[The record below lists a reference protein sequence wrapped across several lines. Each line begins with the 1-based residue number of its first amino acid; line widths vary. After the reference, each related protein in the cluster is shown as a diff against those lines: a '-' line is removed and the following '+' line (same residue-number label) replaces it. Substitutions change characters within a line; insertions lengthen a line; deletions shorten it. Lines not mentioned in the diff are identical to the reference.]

1 MALDWRSRI
10 RVIGLRQVVPLQRND
25 SVTMDGFC
33 DTDGQSPGRERR
45 EEGERG
51 GGGGGGWPISYGC
64 TVPLT
69 EIQREGNS
77 SRKRRCR

>member
-51 GGGGGGWPISYGC
+51 GGGGGVAHQLRLHCSAD
-64 TVPLT
+64 
-69 EIQREGNS
+69 RNS
-77 SRKRRCR
+77 ERGK

>member
-51 GGGGGGWPISYGC
+51 GGGPSVLHC
-64 TVPLT
+64 SAD
-69 EIQREGNS
+69 RNS
-77 SRKRRCR
+77 ERGK